1 MMREEFE
8 KISGLTVSQDFYQT
22 VIEAAYMVQS
32 NWESKEAFVAV
43 WMKEN
48 KGLITKAI
56 RTDISGLSNKVCIL
70 QGIKVQAER
79 AGTERDEAKEQLE
92 RTRSMLEQVSR
103 QNDEYYNRK
112 VEAEERAKEYRK
124 FEPELEAAKEAIAAK
139 DAEIQRLKAM
149 LFDAMYSSK
158 AA

>member
-1 MMREEFE
+1 MLHEEFE
-8 KISGLTVSQDFYQT
+8 QLSGLTVSQDFYQT
-22 VIEAAYMVQS
+22 VIEAAYMAQS
-32 NWESKEAFVAV
+32 NWESKEAFVTL
-43 WMKEN
+43 WMKQN

-70 QGIKVQAER
+70 QGIKAQAER
-79 AGTERDEAKEQLE
+79 AGAERDEAKEQLE
-92 RTRSMLEQVSR
+92 RTKSMLEQVSH

-112 VEAEERAKEYRK
+112 VEAQERAKEYSK
-124 FEPELEAAKEAIAAK
+124 FEPELAAAKETIAAR

-149 LFDAMYSSK
+149 LFDALYASK